1 MELQTQRLRLIPCTE
16 ETVAAAEYEAGP
28 HIKMHLEEMK
38 ENPHLKGWGVWYVI
52 DIETDRIIGD
62 IGFKGKPTLEKM
74 VEVGY
79 GILPSAQ
86 NRGYAT
92 EAVGELIRWAF
103 TSPEVDKVTAE
114 CLDDN
119 SPSIKVLEKLKMVP
133 IGKENN
139 MLKWELARQP

>member
-1 MELQTQRLRLIPCTE
+1 MELLTQRLRLIPCTE
-16 ETVAAAEYEAGP
+16 ETVAAAEYETGP
-28 HIKMHLEEMK
+28 HIKMHLKELK
-38 ENPHLKGWGVWYVI
+38 ENPELKGWGVWYVI
-52 DIETDRIIGD
+52 DSETDSIIGD
-62 IGFKGKPTLEKM
+62 IGFKGKPTPEKT

-92 EAVGELIRWAF
+92 EAMGELIRWAF

-119 SPSIKVLEKLKMVP
+119 FPSIKVLEKLKMVRTG
-133 IGKENN
+133 IEDN
-139 MLKWELARQP
+139 MLKWELAR